1 MNAIPVAVIDV
12 GTNSTNL
19 LVLDASGSQL
29 ARTVIT
35 TRLGEGLHATGQ
47 LAPAAMERTVDT
59 IVTHIHTAQSFGVTN
74 IHIVGTA
81 ACRRARN
88 AADFIDAVHAATSI
102 AITVLSE
109 SEEAS
114 LTFAGALTGLPE
126 LLAPT
131 LVIDI
136 GGGSTEYTVGVLSP
150 DQSAS
155 IPFGAVT
162 STESHI
168 SSDPPRP
175 EDLTNLIGA
184 VADELEELSR
194 TIPALASPA
203 RVVGVAGTIVTIAA
217 IELGLHSFDDGA
229 LHGMILSRDAAED
242 VFRTMATEPLSLRR
256 QNPGLPAERADIIVA
271 GCCILVATMRRLHLD
286 EIIVSTRSLL
296 DGVANRARLS
306 S

>member
-1 MNAIPVAVIDV
+1 MTTTSVAVIDV

-19 LVLDASGSQL
+19 LVVDANGAQL
-29 ARTVIT
+29 VRTVAT
-35 TRLGEGLHATGQ
+35 TRLGDGLHTTGM
-47 LAPAAMERTVDT
+47 LSPSGIERTVDT
-59 IVTHIHTAQSFGVTN
+59 IAAHVQTAGDLAVTN
-74 IHIVGTA
+74 IIVVGTA

-88 AADFIDAVHAATSI
+88 TNELIDAVQSRTGISL
-102 AITVLSE
+102 TVLSE
-109 SEEAS
+109 SDEAA
-114 LTFAGALTGLPE
+114 LAFAGALTDLPE

-155 IPFGAVT
+155 IPFGSVT
-162 STESHI
+162 STDSHI
-168 SSDPPRP
+168 SSDPPKP

-194 TIPALASPA
+194 SIPSLASPA
-203 RVVGVAGTIVTIAA
+203 RVIGVAGTIVTVAA
-217 IELGLHSFDDGA
+217 VELGLHTFDDQL
-229 LHGMILSRDAAED
+229 LHGMILTREAAED
-242 VFRTMATEPLSLRR
+242 VFRTMATEPMSLRR
-256 QNPGLPAERADIIVA
+256 QNPGLPADRADIIVA
-271 GCCILVATMRRLHLD
+271 GCCILVATMRRLRID

-306 S
+306 P